1 MDSRETTTLMTVGD
15 YRKKILLF
23 SIPLFIGN
31 LFQQLYNTADSLI
44 VGNYLGAEALAAVSS
59 VGSLVNLFTGFFLGF
74 STGASVIIARRIG
87 ANDARRTEA
96 AVHTDTA
103 LALFF
108 CVLMTAVGVIF
119 ARPMLAAMG
128 TPDNV
133 LPLASRYLTI
143 YFAGISGLI
152 LYNFFTGILQAA
164 GDAKHPLY
172 YLIFSSLLNIV
183 LDIVLIRVC
192 GMGVEGAAYAT
203 IFAEILT
210 SVLVM
215 RRLMR
220 SDSLVHLDL
229 RRIRFDRSSLR
240 QILNYGFPGALQGCV
255 IDFSNILIQ
264 SYINSF
270 GSSAMAG
277 VGAAVKAEGFIFLP
291 ITSFAL
297 ALTTYVSQNMGAKEY
312 ERVRKGIRFG
322 TVTAILVVEVLGILY
337 FLFAGPVISIF
348 SSDPQVIF
356 YGVGRSRVTSLYYF
370 LVGFSHI
377 ASGIL
382 RGLGR
387 PRTPM
392 VVMLVCWCLVRVV
405 ILFTLGRAVH
415 VIELVYWIYPF
426 TWALSS
432 LVFYPC
438 IRKTEKEELHA

>member
-1 MDSRETTTLMTVGD
+1 MTIGD

-23 SIPLFIGN
+23 TIPLFVGN

-44 VGNYLGAEALAAVSS
+44 VGKYLGAEALAAVSS

-74 STGASVIIARRIG
+74 STGAGVIIARGIG
-87 ANDARRTEA
+87 ANDAGRTEA
-96 AVHTDTA
+96 AVHTDAA
-103 LALFF
+103 LAVFF
-108 CVLMTAVGVIF
+108 CMIMTLVGVNF
-119 ARPMLAAMG
+119 ARPMLTAMG
-128 TPDNV
+128 TPDDV

-183 LDIVLIRVC
+183 LDIVLIRVFR
-192 GMGVEGAAYAT
+192 MGVEGAAYAT

-210 SVLVM
+210 SLLVM
-215 RRLMR
+215 RRLMCAG
-220 SDSLVHLDL
+220 SLVHLDL
-229 RRIRFDRSSLR
+229 GRIRFDSVSLR

-297 ALTTYVSQNMGAKEY
+297 ALTTYVSQNMGTKEY
-312 ERVRKGIRFG
+312 DRVRKGIRFG
-322 TVTAILVVEVLGILY
+322 TLTAILVVETLGIL
-337 FLFAGPVISIF
+337 FFIFAKPMISIF
-348 SSDPQVIF
+348 SDDPNVIF
-356 YGVGRSRVTSLYYF
+356 YGVGRSRVTALFYF
-370 LVGFSHI
+370 LVGFAHI
-377 ASGIL
+377 SSGIL

-387 PRTPM
+387 PRIPM
-392 VVMLVCWCLVRVV
+392 IVMLVCWCLVRVV

-415 VIELVYWIYPF
+415 VIALVYWIYPF
-426 TWALSS
+426 TWTLSA

>member
-1 MDSRETTTLMTVGD
+1 M
-15 YRKKILLF
+15 
-23 SIPLFIGN
+23 
-31 LFQQLYNTADSLI
+31 
-44 VGNYLGAEALAAVSS
+44 
-59 VGSLVNLFTGFFLGF
+59 
-74 STGASVIIARRIG
+74 
-87 ANDARRTEA
+87 
-96 AVHTDTA
+96 
-103 LALFF
+103 
-108 CVLMTAVGVIF
+108 
-119 ARPMLAAMG
+119 
-128 TPDNV
+128 
-133 LPLASRYLTI
+133 
-143 YFAGISGLI
+143 
-152 LYNFFTGILQAA
+152 
-164 GDAKHPLY
+164 
-172 YLIFSSLLNIV
+172 
-183 LDIVLIRVC
+183 
-192 GMGVEGAAYAT
+192 
-203 IFAEILT
+203 
-210 SVLVM
+210 
-215 RRLMR
+215 
-220 SDSLVHLDL
+220 
-229 RRIRFDRSSLR
+229 
-240 QILNYGFPGALQGCV
+240 

-264 SYINSF
+264 SYINGF

-322 TVTAILVVEVLGILY
+322 TVTAILVVEVLGLLY
-337 FLFAGPVISIF
+337 FLFSGPVISIF

-356 YGVGRSRVTSLYYF
+356 YGVGRSRVTSLFYF

-438 IRKTEKEELHA
+438 IRRAEEEELHA

>member
-1 MDSRETTTLMTVGD
+1 MTVGD

-23 SIPLFIGN
+23 TIPLFIGN

-74 STGASVIIARRIG
+74 STGAGVIIARRIG
-87 ANDARRTEA
+87 ANDAQRTEA

-183 LDIVLIRVC
+183 LDIVLIRVY

-210 SVLVM
+210 SLLVM

-229 RRIRFDRSSLR
+229 KKIRFDSGSLR
-240 QILNYGFPGALQGCV
+240 QILN
-255 IDFSNILIQ
+255 
-264 SYINSF
+264 
-270 GSSAMAG
+270 
-277 VGAAVKAEGFIFLP
+277 
-291 ITSFAL
+291 
-297 ALTTYVSQNMGAKEY
+297 
-312 ERVRKGIRFG
+312 
-322 TVTAILVVEVLGILY
+322 
-337 FLFAGPVISIF
+337 
-348 SSDPQVIF
+348 
-356 YGVGRSRVTSLYYF
+356 
-370 LVGFSHI
+370 
-377 ASGIL
+377 
-382 RGLGR
+382 
-387 PRTPM
+387 
-392 VVMLVCWCLVRVV
+392 
-405 ILFTLGRAVH
+405 
-415 VIELVYWIYPF
+415 
-426 TWALSS
+426 
-432 LVFYPC
+432 
-438 IRKTEKEELHA
+438 